1 MLNKWVGIGR
11 LTKDPEIKYLSSGG
25 AVVNFSMATSEKWKD
40 KNGEKQES
48 TEYHNIVS
56 FGKQAEIISEY
67 LSKGSLVY
75 IEGRLKTET
84 YEKDGIKRYSTKIIV
99 SDIKFLDTK
108 KKEHHAEPDP
118 RENNKADYG
127 RPVEYP
133 EDDKIPF

>member
-108 KKEHHAEPDP
+108 KKASGDEPDP
-118 RENNKADYG
+118 RERNKSDYG
-127 RPVEYP
+127 KPVEHP
-133 EDDKIPF
+133 EDDLPF